1 MKNLRPSILFACL
14 LFAGSSNALSTAEG
28 ELSNPAPILVET
40 TEASQAQGLH
50 DWIAEHADNLCGIS
64 KLKRVSNPA
73 LVNYDSLLEATPQMT
88 EMREKR
94 IKPDS
99 IEGKTLREAARKL
112 IVTKAQA
119 VQKLGGYDGLWKAIA
134 NKDGRRIDDVTAD
147 VIALF

>member
-1 MKNLRPSILFACL
+1 MKNLRPSILLACL
-14 LFAGSSNALSTAEG
+14 LFAGNSSALSNVEPEVVTPAPFGSLTAET
-28 ELSNPAPILVET
+28 PIAVE
-40 TEASQAQGLH
+40 AH
-50 DWIAEHADNLCGIS
+50 DWVAEQADNLCGIS
-64 KLKRVSNPA
+64 NLKRVTNPA
-73 LVNYDSLLEATPQMT
+73 LVNYDSLLDATPQMT

-119 VQKLGGYDGLWKAIA
+119 VQKLGGYDGLWKAIT
-134 NKDGRRIDDVTAD
+134 NKDGRSIDDVTAD

>member
-1 MKNLRPSILFACL
+1 MKNLRPSILLACL
-14 LFAGSSNALSTAEG
+14 LLAGSSSALSSAEG
-28 ELSNPAPILVET
+28 GIVAPAPVR
-40 TEASQAQGLH
+40 SQTAGTSTVLQAH
-50 DWIAEHADNLCGIS
+50 DWVAEEADNLCGIS
-64 KLKRVSNPA
+64 NLKRVTNPA
-73 LVNYDSLLEATPQMT
+73 LVNYDSLLDATPQMT

-119 VQKLGGYDGLWKAIA
+119 VQKLGGYDGLWKAIT
-134 NKDGRRIDDVTAD
+134 NKDGRRIDDVTKD